1 MMRIVLKG
9 FVGIGIWIM
18 IIAQFAGRS
27 IENQGLISLLLLFW
41 SLGTVFGFLYHIRAI
56 VRILDPSLKISAI
69 SFLSFRSGF
78 LGIFPLIIYI
88 LYALALGWIHGLI
101 LMIREIV
108 GSGNPN

>member
-78 LGIFPLIIYI
+78 LGIFPLDSVYMR
-88 LYALALGWIHGLI
+88 L
-101 LMIREIV
+101 
-108 GSGNPN
+108 SQNSQPNSDTPDMNSRKER